1 MASKKKLP
9 RHRIK
14 LVYEGRELSSGLLSE
29 EGKFEAFQI
38 LNQLYDEG
46 REGAIDPDEVE
57 VIEVIE
63 GVE

>member
-1 MASKKKLP
+1 MVSKKLP
-9 RHRIK
+9 RKRFRLI
-14 LVYEGRELSSGLLSE
+14 YEGRELSSGLLSE

-38 LNQLYDEG
+38 LSQMFDEG
-46 REGAIDPDEVE
+46 RDGAIDPDDVE

>member
-1 MASKKKLP
+1 MVSKKLP
-9 RHRIK
+9 RKRFK

-38 LNQLYDEG
+38 LSQMFDEG
-46 REGAIDPDEVE
+46 RDGAIDPDDVE